1 MWAEAFAGASRVLYW
16 PFALPSERIPG
27 ASSWLRDALHELSIV
42 VDLSTWKDLGE
53 HHTDE
58 LSHFDLL
65 FVGGGTTSKLASHI
79 EEHRFGDAVRGFLEA
94 GGTYYGGSAGAVL
107 SCAEITLASQIEDDP
122 RAAGMPGLGLVQGIS
137 VLPHADKYA
146 RARARDLADS
156 LGQDVLALP
165 EAAGVAIV
173 DHTVRAIGPDIV
185 RLVAPGGITRTLRA
199 GESASLR
206 AE

>member
-1 MWAEAFAGASRVLYW
+1 VWAEAFAGATRVLYW

-27 ASSWLRDALHELSIV
+27 ASSWLRDALRDLSID
-42 VDLSTWKDLGE
+42 VDLNTWEDLAG
-53 HHTDE
+53 HHADE

-79 EEHRFGDAVRGFLEA
+79 EEHRFGDAVRGFLAA

-107 SCAEITLASQIEDDP
+107 SCAEITLASQVEDDP
-122 RAAGMPGLGLVQGIS
+122 QSAGMPGLGLVQGIS
-137 VLPHADKYA
+137 VFPHSDKYPST
-146 RARARDLADS
+146 RARDLADS
-156 LGQDVLALP
+156 FGHDILALP

-185 RLVAPGGITRTLRA
+185 RLVAPGGITRTLRG

-206 AE
+206 AA